1 MFRNGPGLTD
11 VFGTKL
17 AHPIDG
23 DGLVARLSFVNGRAH
38 FLSKFVDTATRREE
52 LEAGRM
58 LFPGQMGSKPPAD
71 PPAVGGVKGKGGGGA
86 DQQGE
91 EEEEEAAE
99 KERRRRRRGRW
110 RDPSHTNVFFHGDKL
125 LTCHEYTLP
134 HVLDPITL
142 GTLGKTSLD
151 DTLDL
156 RACSAHFRCGMRGRG
171 ECVQRALV
179 ECVCVRGGGGG
190 GG

>member
-58 LFPGQMGSKPPAD
+58 LFPGQMGSKPPAGT
-71 PPAVGGVKGKGGGGA
+71 PAADGVKGKDGGGG
-86 DQQGE
+86 DQQGKKE
-91 EEEEEAAE
+91 EEKEDDAAE
-99 KERRRRRRGRW
+99 IERRRRRRGRW

-142 GTLGKTSLD
+142 DTLGKTSLD

-156 RACSAHFRCGMRGRG
+156 RACSANFR
-171 ECVQRALV
+171 
-179 ECVCVRGGGGG
+179 
-190 GG
+190 